1 MTTTGIPTS
10 AAVRTLAERHRAV
23 LPAWVAPSYE
33 EPIELV
39 SGSGRHVRASN
50 GTVYLDFFAGVLTN
64 MVGYAIPEIVDALEQ
79 RLRGGM
85 LHSST
90 AYLIGPSVELAE
102 RIVALS
108 GIPDA
113 KAYFTNSGT
122 EAVDAALLVATEHRK
137 SGQVLALRNSYHGR
151 SFATVSVTG
160 NRAWRPTQRSG
171 LAVTFLPGYMRD
183 HTTRGLSDAA
193 FIEHTMDETRRVLD
207 SATSGDIA
215 VLVAEPMQGV
225 GGFTEPPTG
234 WFAALMDLLE
244 PYGVLLHADETQTGW
259 GRTGDTFWG
268 IEHEGVRPDIMTFAK
283 GLGNGLAIGGFV
295 GRADVVDSLQAQS
308 TSTFGGNHLATT
320 GALAVLDYIAAHDLQ
335 ANAKRLGDRM
345 KAQIVEGTADLPAV
359 VDVRGRGLMIGIEL
373 ADPETGLPAPA
384 LAAAVH
390 EAAKRRGL
398 LIGRG
403 GLYASSLRI
412 GPPLTLTALEAEDG
426 TARLLD
432 AITEAVAS
440 R

>member
-10 AAVRTLAERHRAV
+10 ASTRSLAERHRAV
-23 LPAWVAPSYE
+23 LPAWVTPSYE

-39 SGSGRHVRASN
+39 SGSGRHVRAAD

-64 MVGYAIPEIVDALEQ
+64 MLGYAIPEIVEALEQ

-90 AYLIGPSVELAE
+90 AYLIGPQVELAE

-122 EAVDAALLVATEHRK
+122 EAVDAALLVATEHRR

-151 SFATVSVTG
+151 SFATVAVTG
-160 NRAWRPTQRSG
+160 ARGWRPTQRSG

-183 HTTRGLSDAA
+183 HTTRGMSDAEFTA
-193 FIEHTMDETRRVLD
+193 ATMDETRRVLD
-207 SATSGDIA
+207 SATAGDIA

-234 WFAALMDLLE
+234 WFRALAEMLE
-244 PYGVLLHADETQTGW
+244 PYGALLHADETQTGW

-268 IEHEGVRPDIMTFAK
+268 IQHEGVTPDIMTFAK

-295 GRADVVDSLQAQS
+295 GRADVVDSLGANS

-320 GALAVLDYIAAHDLQ
+320 GALAVLDYLTEHGLQ

-345 KAQIVEGTADLPAV
+345 KAEIATGTAADPAV

-373 ADPETGLPAPA
+373 ADPATGLPAPA
-384 LAAAVH
+384 LAARVH
-390 EAAKRRGL
+390 EEAKRRGL

-412 GPPLTLTALEAEDG
+412 GPPLTLTDDEAADG
-426 TARLLD
+426 TTRLLESI
-432 AITEAVAS
+432 AAATC
-440 R
+440 